1 MQLNFKNKNYRST
14 LQSVLRGGWLIYLFC
29 LSWSTGLAQIPE
41 GVPHPDQNTPIDFS
55 SWSDLVIYIILP
67 GVLIIGY
74 IVMVYRRRRKQRR
87 DGGEN
92 DQDVN

>member
-1 MQLNFKNKNYRST
+1 MQYNFQNKNYRST
-14 LQSVLRGGWLIYLFC
+14 FQSIVRRGWLIYLFC

-74 IVMVYRRRRKQRR
+74 IIVVYRRRRKQQNNKG
-87 DGGEN
+87 DN
-92 DQDVN
+92 NQDVN